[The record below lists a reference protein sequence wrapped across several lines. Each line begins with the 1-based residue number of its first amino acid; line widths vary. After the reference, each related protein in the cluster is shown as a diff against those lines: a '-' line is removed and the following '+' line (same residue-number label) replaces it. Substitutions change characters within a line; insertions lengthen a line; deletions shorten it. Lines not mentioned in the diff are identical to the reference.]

1 MDDGPINT
9 PPRSLLHIKPWFR
22 FGMGIFTLNVSYFT
36 LWFIHAQSLECLIC
50 SVLKNWSFELV
61 LAYWYLPQNIDGE
74 TVKYFCKWHGHV
86 DDDVF
91 ARITFR
97 KRWWEIS
104 TLAVMS
110 PARLLYVSRQPTVGW
125 SGSTGCMVSLDTWAF
140 VCGWG
145 IPVDLNGVLLPVMS
159 GVYLWGYDARLPQ
172 VRLSFCLCCVMVE
185 PPFLPASRWAKAS

>member
-1 MDDGPINT
+1 MDDKPMNT
-9 PPRSLLHIKPWFR
+9 PPRSSLHIKPWFR

-61 LAYWYLPQNIDGE
+61 FAYWCPPQNIDGE

-97 KRWWEIS
+97 KRWWEIPTRAAFIAPVVVGGQMCVLMFLKAWGVDVKYRDS
-104 TLAVMS
+104 EMCSHTHKSHVKFLMVYFTIRVFS
-110 PARLLYVSRQPTVGW
+110 VCLLFLRTE
-125 SGSTGCMVSLDTWAF
+125 F
-140 VCGWG
+140 
-145 IPVDLNGVLLPVMS
+145 NKK
-159 GVYLWGYDARLPQ
+159 LWIHSSHL
-172 VRLSFCLCCVMVE
+172 CLCNSLIVN
-185 PPFLPASRWAKAS
+185 R